1 MGFAQRRESKG
12 KVFIMSGAKFA
23 VSGQHYLFNV
33 QTFASI
39 VLSRGG
45 DAYEYALRDRTTQ
58 GVIDDVASGL
68 SELGV
73 LVETTTTKD
82 ELERAFAE
90 AGLTFV
96 ELIESAPRV
105 ALPASHPLVN
115 AASLTLE
122 QLEDYPYLYFEQDE
136 GASSAFAEEA
146 LSDVVRSKRIATT
159 DRASLSELI
168 AALNGYTVTSGI
180 LVGISDGA
188 GLNTVPLDT
197 DVKLHLGYVVKR
209 GATLSEAGQKF
220 VEKLERNLKRYARF

>member
-1 MGFAQRRESKG
+1 MTQ
-12 KVFIMSGAKFA
+12 FA

-39 VLSRGG
+39 VLSNGG

-58 GVIDDVASGL
+58 GVVDDVASGA

-73 LVETTTTKD
+73 LVETTRTAED
-82 ELERAFAE
+82 LEKAFE
-90 AGLTFV
+90 AAGVEFV

-115 AASLTLE
+115 ASKLTLE
-122 QLEDYPYLYFEQDE
+122 QLEDYPYVYFEQEED
-136 GASSAFAEEA
+136 APAFFAEEA
-146 LSDVVRSKRIATT
+146 LADEKRHKGIACT

-168 AALNGYTVTSGI
+168 VALNGYTVTSGI

-197 DVKLHLGYVVKR
+197 DVKLHLGYIIKK
-209 GATLSEAGQKF
+209 GATLSETAKKF
-220 VEKLERNLKRYARF
+220 IAKLESNLKKYARF